1 MYVPS
6 SDKQRHVLPSCFG
19 SPTVNKYPSCG
30 LFSAVLYIFVLFAG
44 EFAIK
49 VANCSAEVLS
59 SVPKPTK
66 AVMCLTEKIHL

>member
-6 SDKQRHVLPSCFG
+6 SDKQHHVLPCFG

-30 LFSAVLYIFVLFAG
+30 LFSAALYIFVLFVG

-49 VANCSAEVLS
+49 LANCSAEVLF
-59 SVPKPTK
+59 SVPKPTR
-66 AVMCLTEKIHL
+66 L